1 MESHPVIAA
10 DMESHHQAA
19 ASEIHKELTFNRP
32 KTEISAECE
41 IEMASSLLLLPFPVQ
56 IDLPTGLKESSP
68 SRQKSESSPS
78 TQKSTPTA
86 MKFKT
91 EISADCEIE
100 KDVKLSRDIKRKNA
114 LLNWKWDAVID
125 LEDDASDDG
134 WDADEDYH
142 SDDVSTDGSYD
153 QSETEP
159 TATPP
164 KKIPRVTV
172 HKRHRLS
179 RVCKEWDAIG
189 FDMVEASIMLEDM
202 IKTEYLRKEWRY
214 WSSPSAAAKI
224 PTLSAFA
231 LQIYALD
238 AAIYYHKPP
247 PLPPLDPP
255 ESVTTFGNWNSEPK
269 EDTPKKSKL
278 KEKRKSSSST
288 MELVMPGNWDSESKA
303 ETPKKSKMTE
313 NRKTISSTMELMQ
326 GPFLVYFC
334 NYLFV
339 SNSLPPVPKNNEK
352 TGYGGIQ
359 LQKTSSLLDILD
371 SNVHT
376 KAIESD
382 NPISMEAAGI
392 SRNHILKAAISRLQ
406 PATISP
412 PNHPNSSRNQQQSQ
426 AASNIHPIR
435 AKPSIKQTVPPRPAK
450 PPKPT
455 PENHNQTHPK
465 KPQLNKTKQTKN

>member
-1 MESHPVIAA
+1 MESHPVIAADMESHPVIAA

-41 IEMASSLLLLPFPVQ
+41 IEM
-56 IDLPTGLKESSP
+56 DLPTGLKESSP

-164 KKIPRVTV
+164 KKIPRVT
-172 HKRHRLS
+172 
-179 RVCKEWDAIG
+179 
-189 FDMVEASIMLEDM
+189 MVEASIMLEDM

-392 SRNHILKAAISRLQ
+392 SRNHILKVLELVFVYPSLVI
-406 PATISP
+406 
-412 PNHPNSSRNQQQSQ
+412 PNVYFV
-426 AASNIHPIR
+426 
-435 AKPSIKQTVPPRPAK
+435 KF
-450 PPKPT
+450 
-455 PENHNQTHPK
+455 EM
-465 KPQLNKTKQTKN
+465 